1 MLVDI
6 AQIPAE
12 GLDIRFREAEDF
24 LDPSGERVHL
34 LRPVE
39 ATLHFRRTPTGVWVR
54 GQISSDLQLHCSRCF
69 ELFTLPVREGFEV
82 EYREPLA
89 RGGEEERELPP
100 EELDVNFFDGVTINL
115 VALVRENVLLVLPV
129 QPLCDEGCRGL
140 CPGCGVNLNMGICPC
155 SPTRRDPRWRKLESL
170 L

>member
-1 MLVDI
+1 MFVDI

-12 GLDIRFREAEDF
+12 GLDIHFREAEDF
-24 LDPSGERVHL
+24 LDPSGERIQL

-82 EYREPLA
+82 EYRKPLA
-89 RGGEEERELPP
+89 RGGEEERELAPD
-100 EELDVNFFDGVTINL
+100 ELDVNFFDGVTINL
-115 VALVRENVLLVLPV
+115 AALVRENVLLALPV

-140 CPGCGVNLNMGICPC
+140 CPRCGVNLNMGICPC
-155 SPTRRDPRWRKLESL
+155 SPIRRDPRWRKLESL